1 MPLVGKNWHQ
11 KVNDPVRDVFV
22 VYVSQYCMKCKQ
34 MERAWEQLASET
46 PNDLIVATIDL
57 EKNDIEGRERTKQ
70 QLPILTFYPK
80 ENKAGIDYEGE
91 RALDA
96 WLEWLEEHS
105 TTYQAHLKLIQ
116 KEQEK

>member
-1 MPLVGKNWHQ
+1 
-11 KVNDPVRDVFV
+11 
-22 VYVSQYCMKCKQ
+22 

-46 PNDLIVATIDL
+46 PNDLIIATIDL
-57 EKNDIEGRERTKQ
+57 EKNDIEGRDRPKQ

-96 WLEWLEEHS
+96 WLEWLEENS
-105 TTYQAHLKLIQ
+105 TTYQAHLKLTQNTQ
-116 KEQEK
+116 KKDQEDQEEEL